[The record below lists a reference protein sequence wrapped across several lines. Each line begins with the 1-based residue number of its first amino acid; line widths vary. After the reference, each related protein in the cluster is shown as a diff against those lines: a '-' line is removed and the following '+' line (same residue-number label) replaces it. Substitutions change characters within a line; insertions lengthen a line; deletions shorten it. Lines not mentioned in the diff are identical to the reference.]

1 MEFEQVVE
9 LIRVVKESDMAEF
22 QIQDRDFQL
31 WMKTSNDSKEKS
43 SNIREVVELTS
54 QIEEKSAV
62 KIDNIQDTN
71 RQVVKSPL
79 VGIFHASALQDTEP
93 FVNMGDIIE
102 SGQQLGMIEAMK
114 LMNEVVSEFS
124 GKIADILVQD
134 GQQVQFGQPLFI
146 IEG

>member
-31 WMKTSNDSKEKS
+31 WMKTSNDSKEKF

>member
-9 LIRVVKESDMAEF
+9 LIRAVKESDMAEF

-43 SNIREVVELTS
+43 GDSKAAVALTS
-54 QIEEKSAV
+54 KTEESME
-62 KIDNIQDTN
+62 KIDNTESR

-93 FVNMGDIIE
+93 FVNLGDIIE

-114 LMNEVVSEFS
+114 LMNEVLSDFS
-124 GKIADILVQD
+124 GKIVDILVQN
-134 GQQVQFGQPLFI
+134 GQQVQFGQPLFV
-146 IEG
+146 IEE

>member
-9 LIRVVKESDMAEF
+9 LIRAVKESDMAEF

-43 SNIREVVELTS
+43 GDSKAAVALTS
-54 QIEEKSAV
+54 KTEESME
-62 KIDNIQDTN
+62 KIDNTESR

-79 VGIFHASALQDTEP
+79 VGIFHASALQDSEP
-93 FVNMGDIIE
+93 FVNLGDIIE

-114 LMNEVVSEFS
+114 LMNEVLSDFS
-124 GKIADILVQD
+124 GKVVDILVQN
-134 GQQVQFGQPLFI
+134 GQQIQFGQPLFV
-146 IEG
+146 IEE

>member
-9 LIRVVKESDMAEF
+9 LIRAVKESDMAEF

-43 SNIREVVELTS
+43 GDSKAAVALTS
-54 QIEEKSAV
+54 KTEESME
-62 KIDNIQDTN
+62 KIDNTESR

-79 VGIFHASALQDTEP
+79 VGIFHASALQDSEP
-93 FVNMGDIIE
+93 FVNLGDIIE

-114 LMNEVVSEFS
+114 LMNEVLSDFS
-124 GKIADILVQD
+124 GKIVDILVQN
-134 GQQVQFGQPLFI
+134 GQQVQFGQPLFV
-146 IEG
+146 IEE

>member
-9 LIRVVKESDMAEF
+9 LIRAVKESDMAEF

-43 SNIREVVELTS
+43 GDSKAAVALTS
-54 QIEEKSAV
+54 KTEESTE
-62 KIDNIQDTN
+62 KIGNTEESR

-93 FVNMGDIIE
+93 FVNLGDIIE

-114 LMNEVVSEFS
+114 LMNEVLSDFS
-124 GKIADILVQD
+124 GKIVDILVQN
-134 GQQVQFGQPLFI
+134 GQQVQFGQPLFV
-146 IEG
+146 IEE